1 MLFDVVDEAVLILSH
16 LEEIVVFAD
25 AFDWPVTVRAEAIL
39 DVFFGQESLVER
51 AVPSSVVI
59 LINLLFIEKFLKVL
73 LNH

>member
-39 DVFFGQESLVER
+39 DVFFGPESLVER